1 MSQADQD
8 RPRSPDE
15 PDPQFLRS
23 IDAFRTYQSVECGL
37 AANTLEAYR
46 RDLFDFG
53 AFLARRG
60 VRDWSRIDHAL
71 VQDYRGRLKRRGYR
85 DTTIARRVVA
95 IRMWL
100 RWLHLTGQL
109 ERDRTTLLELPKR
122 GRPLPK
128 TLSAERTRQLV
139 TSPDRDKP
147 LGLRDRAMLELFY
160 ASGLRV
166 SELCGLN
173 AGDVNLAAGYVRCMG
188 KGRRERVVPLGR
200 YAADAI
206 EVYLDRLRPK
216 LLEAGIA
223 AGHIEP
229 PLTPRR
235 TAAMPL
241 FLTKNGARI
250 DRTAVWRVVR
260 REARRAGIGPASPH
274 TLRHSF
280 ATHLLEGGADLRVVQ
295 ELLGHV
301 DVSTTQI
308 YTHIEISHL
317 RTIHER
323 YHPHGK

>member
-1 MSQADQD
+1 MSHAPQNAAQARDACD
-8 RPRSPDE
+8 SR
-15 PDPQFLRS
+15 FLQS
-23 IDAFRTYQSVECGL
+23 IERFRTYQSVECGL

-46 RDLFDFG
+46 RDLLDFG
-53 AFLARRG
+53 AYLARRG
-60 VRDWSRIDHAL
+60 VRDWDRIDHAL
-71 VQDYRGRLKRRGYR
+71 VQDYRAMLKRRGYR

-128 TLSAERTRQLV
+128 TLSAERTRRLV
-139 TSPDRDKP
+139 TSPDRERP
-147 LGLRDRAMLELFY
+147 LGLRDRAILELFY

-206 EVYLDRLRPK
+206 EVYLERLRPK
-216 LLEAGIA
+216 LLEAGLA

-241 FLTKNGARI
+241 FLTRRGARL
-250 DRTAVWRVVR
+250 DRTAVWRIVR
-260 REARRAGIGPASPH
+260 REAKRAGVGPVSPH

-308 YTHIEISHL
+308 YTHVEISRL